1 MRLSTFTAAVVLAAA
16 AASGCGSSGEAA
28 ASVAGVDYAVDDLH
42 DHLAALN
49 PDGGVRIARADAAV
63 WLQNWVFLTAL
74 ELDLAERGAAV
85 TDADR
90 ARTRAEM
97 IQRDPSFDPN
107 WPGGEFLV
115 MRQALENA
123 ARQWTVDEVPDAVV
137 LPSAVEVPNLLCSRH
152 ILVSTDAEAD
162 AVLVR
167 LGAGEAFGDLAA
179 ELSLDS
185 GSGASGG
192 DLGCRLEGYFVPEF
206 ESVAYSAG
214 TGEVT
219 VAESSFGFHVIEVL
233 SAGPAVAEHHPN
245 AAPEVL
251 DSAMDRAVEAA
262 RRTAR
267 AEVDGRR
274 DALIEELVAGVGS
287 RYRDR
292 VWIDRRYG
300 EWDPETFR
308 VVVGAGG

>member
-1 MRLSTFTAAVVLAAA
+1 MKLSTLTAAAVLAAA

-49 PDGGVRIARADAAV
+49 PDGEVRVSRADAAA
-63 WLQNWVFLTAL
+63 WLREWVFFTAL

-97 IQRDPSFDPN
+97 IQRDASFDPN
-107 WPGGEFLV
+107 QPGGEILV
-115 MRQALENA
+115 LRQALVNA
-123 ARQWTVDEVPDAVV
+123 ARQWAVDEVPDAVV
-137 LPSAVEVPNLLCSRH
+137 DPAAVGVPNLLCSRH
-152 ILVSTDAEAD
+152 ILVETESEAEE
-162 AVLVR
+162 VLAR

-179 ELSLDS
+179 ELSLDP

-192 DLGCRLEGYFVPEF
+192 DLGCVIEGSFVPEF
-206 ESVAYSAG
+206 EGAAYSAG
-214 TGEVT
+214 AGEVA

-233 SAGPAVAEHHPN
+233 SAGPAVAEHHQD

-251 DSAMDRAVEAA
+251 DSAMDQAVEAA

-308 VVVGAGG
+308 VVVGAGS